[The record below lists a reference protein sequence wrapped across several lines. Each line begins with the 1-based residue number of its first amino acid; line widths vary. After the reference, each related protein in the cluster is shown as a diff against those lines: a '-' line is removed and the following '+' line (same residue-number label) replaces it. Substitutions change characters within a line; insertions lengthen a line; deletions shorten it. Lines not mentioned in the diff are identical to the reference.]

1 MDHWQ
6 SALCLTMIK
15 TTSNIIQ
22 LDGMEKLDILTYVI
36 IGNNIT
42 EVAEVKKYVF
52 IKKLNVFG
60 KKHLF
65 IQIRSISLIHI
76 SKKNISVIFLCTSF
90 LLFFSPYLKDIRCL
104 HCVIF
109 LCKYWICMVWAK
121 GTPIYYIFKILNFTG
136 NFTIFFNI
144 W

>member
-1 MDHWQ
+1 
-6 SALCLTMIK
+6 MIK

-22 LDGMEKLDILTYVI
+22 LDGMEKLDNLTYVI

-76 SKKNISVIFLCTSF
+76 SKKNISVIFL
-90 LLFFSPYLKDIRCL
+90 
-104 HCVIF
+104 
-109 LCKYWICMVWAK
+109 
-121 GTPIYYIFKILNFTG
+121 
-136 NFTIFFNI
+136 
-144 W
+144 